1 MSLLLAER
9 LQGHLEALADQTAA
23 RLVLV
28 WSSAVRTPDA
38 EGAWVAGAR
47 PILAA
52 SAERAV
58 GLSGAYARALR
69 PGATLAPVSSLIV
82 PAATATVWDPLAVT
96 WGRLAAGDDWATAT
110 TTATVTVSS
119 IGEDAA
125 MTPGRDATA
134 DLIADTY
141 TAYGRRLNAGA
152 CKWCMSMASYTWP
165 TAHEASFGHSRC
177 RCTPVPVDDLGDH
190 NDTVTTAAGWDRQ
203 AEKAYRKRHQVARL
217 RESEDIAKRRSR
229 EAAEQLRIERDPDRR
244 ERLSQREQ
252 DWETRAERAAE
263 KRRILETG
271 THRLAA

>member
-1 MSLLLAER
+1 M
-9 LQGHLEALADQTAA
+9 TA
-23 RLVLV
+23 
-28 WSSAVRTPDA
+28 
-38 EGAWVAGAR
+38 AR
-47 PILAA
+47 PILTA

-69 PGATLAPVSSLIV
+69 PGATLAPVSDLIV
-82 PAATATVWDPLAVT
+82 PATAATLWDPLAVA

-110 TTATVTVSS
+110 TTAADTVSS

-125 MTPGRDATA
+125 MTPGRDAVA
-134 DLIADTY
+134 DQLAPVVTEW
-141 TAYGRRLNAGA
+141 GRRLNAKA
-152 CKWCMSMASYTWP
+152 CKWCMSMAGYSWP
-165 TAHEASFGHSRC
+165 TAHQASFGHSRC
-177 RCTPVPVDDLGDH
+177 RCTVVPVDDLGEH
-190 NDTVTTAAGWDRQ
+190 NETVTSAAGWDRK

-217 RESEDIAKRRSR
+217 QESEDVAKRRSR
-229 EAAEQLRIERDPDRR
+229 EAAEQLHAERDPARR

>member
-9 LQGHLEALADQTAA
+9 LQGHLEALADRTAT

-28 WSSAVRTPDA
+28 WSAAVRSPDA
-38 EGAWVAGAR
+38 EEAWVTAAR
-47 PILAA
+47 PILTA

-58 GLSGAYARALR
+58 GLSGAYARSLL
-69 PGATLAPVSSLIV
+69 PGATLAPVSDLIV
-82 PAATATVWDPLAVT
+82 PAATAIVWDPLAVT
-96 WGRLAAGDDWATAT
+96 WGRLAVGDDWATAT
-110 TTATVTVSS
+110 TAATDTVSS

-125 MTPGRDATA
+125 MTLGRDATA

-141 TAYGRRLNAGA
+141 TEYGRRLNAGA

-229 EAAEQLRIERDPDRR
+229 EAAEQLRSERDPDRR